1 MRKYENFTIKFCFGI
16 VLYIIYM
23 CGGLSCSSRLGLR
36 AAATGFDGFYELDVA
51 FRQIKPYI
59 LLH

>member
-1 MRKYENFTIKFCFGI
+1 
-16 VLYIIYM
+16 M

-59 LLH
+59 LLR